1 MFYNRFRYY
10 DCDTGQYLIAD
21 PVGLE
26 GGINFY
32 AYTPNPHSWIDPL
45 GSTGWQIDGDR
56 PTAILQGR
64 PFKEKYY
71 KDGKTGLWWSKDT
84 TGHGGSAYKIYTENS
99 TSLEWIADADK
110 DGQFMPDKHK
120 GDTGKNIAKKD
131 CKSIS
136 VKK

>member
-1 MFYNRFRYY
+1 MN
-10 DCDTGQYLIAD
+10 L
-21 PVGLE
+21 
-26 GGINFY
+26 Y
-32 AYTPNPHSWIDPL
+32 AYAPNPLVWMDPFGL
-45 GSTGWQIDGDR
+45 TSWQIDGER
-56 PTAILQGR
+56 TTAILQGG

-84 TGHGGSAYKIYTENS
+84 TGHGGSAYKVYRENS
-99 TSLEWIADADK
+99 TYLEWIADADK

-120 GDTGKNIAKKD
+120 GDTGKNIPMKG